1 MSSLNHVK
9 MWTKHGYEPTTVKEA
24 DRQHPGG
31 TVPATSGFFICDLC
45 GQYVTFTA
53 RGAYARHFRHNSM
66 EDDKNCPERSSI
78 SSVFTLENNV
88 LPLKISEI
96 SASGFS
102 LSIGFPPMKKDQP
115 ADLDKH
121 RIIIIPSSG
130 ARQRYE
136 YSINRLNPDS
146 ITYLSVGSVPC
157 QNYRL
162 VLDKS
167 IFGGYPSVVSGISN
181 PGTVFDTCSGRIIS
195 YDGEVQ
201 IGRQYYLVTREA
213 YIPFGCVKIERICSS
228 AGWYVYIIEAKEMT
242 INAAG
247 FFLRYHCRLVE
258 QAAEIKTLFPLYVES
273 QLFRQYAQIPLII
286 KVNGNGISLRSFPA
300 TIPKSYPENIFR
312 IVPNERQQLIAAG
325 RFRMLQYAYFLRD
338 PLDQVAETPVV
349 EVTDAKGH
357 TIANGE
363 NRTPVDGTIR
373 VLSQYDGWVLVRK
386 NGRIQENKSLKASEP
401 LYISEIKSG
410 TEVIAKIGMDKVFS
424 SIFVH
429 AQKTVKHDKYNLL
442 QRLRNCHGRQIMFDM
457 RSCQM
462 LYVLDDYPEVR
473 KWIEQKRIDGKI
485 PCDAVELLYRFNRK
499 QNY

>member
-1 MSSLNHVK
+1 
-9 MWTKHGYEPTTVKEA
+9 
-24 DRQHPGG
+24 
-31 TVPATSGFFICDLC
+31 
-45 GQYVTFTA
+45 
-53 RGAYARHFRHNSM
+53 
-66 EDDKNCPERSSI
+66 
-78 SSVFTLENNV
+78 
-88 LPLKISEI
+88 
-96 SASGFS
+96 
-102 LSIGFPPMKKDQP
+102 MKKDQP

-136 YSINRLNPDS
+136 YSINRLNLDS
-146 ITYLSVGSVPC
+146 ITYLPVGSIPC

-167 IFGGYPSVVSGISN
+167 IFDGYPSVVSGISN
-181 PGTVFDTCSGRIIS
+181 QGAIFDTCGGNMIP

-213 YIPFGCVKIERICSS
+213 YIPFGYIKVERICSS
-228 AGWYVYIIEAKEMT
+228 AGWYVYIIEANEMT
-242 INAAG
+242 ISTAG

-258 QAAEIKTLFPLYVES
+258 QTAEIKTLFPLYVES
-273 QLFRQYAQIPLII
+273 QLFRQYACVPLII

-300 TIPKSYPENIFR
+300 TMSESYPENIFR

-338 PLDQVAETPVV
+338 PLDRVSETPVV
-349 EVTDAKGH
+349 DVSDTKGH

-363 NRTPVDGTIR
+363 NRPPVDGTIR

-386 NGRIQENKSLKASEP
+386 NGRIQEKKSLKASEP
-401 LYISEIKSG
+401 IYISEIKSG
-410 TEVIAKIGMDKVFS
+410 TEVIVRIGMDQVFS

-429 AQKTVKHDKYNLL
+429 AQKTVKHDEYNLL
-442 QRLRNCHGRQIMFDM
+442 QRLRNCHGRQIAFDM
-457 RSCQM
+457 RSWQISR
-462 LYVLDDYPEVR
+462 VLIDYPEVG
-473 KWIEQKRIDGKI
+473 KWIEQKRMDGKI
-485 PCDAVELLYRFNRK
+485 PRDAAELLYRVTRK

>member
-31 TVPATSGFFICDLC
+31 TVPAASGFFICDLC

-53 RGAYARHFRHNSM
+53 RGAYARHFRHNSR

-102 LSIGFPPMKKDQP
+102 LSIGFPPMKKNRS

-121 RIIIIPSSG
+121 IIIIPSSG
-130 ARQRYE
+130 ARHRYE
-136 YSINRLNPDS
+136 YSVNRLNPDS
-146 ITYLSVGSVPC
+146 ITYLSVGSIPC

-167 IFGGYPSVVSGISN
+167 IFDGYPSVISGISN
-181 PGTVFDTCSGRIIS
+181 QGAIFDTCGGRMIP

-213 YIPFGCVKIERICSS
+213 YIPFACVKIERICSS

-273 QLFRQYAQIPLII
+273 QPFRQYAQIPLII